1 MDVVFNQ
8 QLLKALK
15 GLACAD
21 DLAPAA
27 QQLLDRRDGF
37 GDEKGGCHDHA
48 AGDEVLHGQVDR
60 KRHLQ
65 RGQGLLQEAAGP
77 AHDAG
82 GLAGVRLHAQVALM
96 ALVPAPADVG
106 LHAQRQRALG
116 VLQALCCDAVGL
128 GLGVVGDAQHRRGD
142 ALRGNADQHHRDRGK
157 QDEERQVGMKKGT
170 DDDEQNSKRR
180 AHERQHG
187 LAGKKLAHLQQV
199 AQHLVHVNL
208 LAPNVTAKG
217 GVKGGGGQIPVHP
230 HRDAH
235 HQAAA
240 HPLQR

>member
-1 MDVVFNQ
+1 M
-8 QLLKALK
+8 
-15 GLACAD
+15 
-21 DLAPAA
+21 
-27 QQLLDRRDGF
+27 
-37 GDEKGGCHDHA
+37 
-48 AGDEVLHGQVDR
+48 
-60 KRHLQ
+60 
-65 RGQGLLQEAAGP
+65 QEAAGA

-116 VLQALCCDAVGL
+116 VLQALRSNAVGL

-180 AHERQHG
+180 THERQHR
-187 LAGKKLAHLQQV
+187 LPGKKLAHLQQV
-199 AQHLVHVNL
+199 AQHLVHVDL
-208 LAPNVTAKG
+208 LASDVAAKS
-217 GVKGGGGQIPVHP
+217 GVKGGGGQVPVHT